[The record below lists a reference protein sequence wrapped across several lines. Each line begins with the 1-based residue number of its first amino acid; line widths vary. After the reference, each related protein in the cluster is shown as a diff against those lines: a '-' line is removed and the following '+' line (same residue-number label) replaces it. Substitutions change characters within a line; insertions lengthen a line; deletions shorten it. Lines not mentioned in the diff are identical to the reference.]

1 MTLEPVQDA
10 TQKNEAAPAAP
21 PLPPSFPDPANLPKG
36 LGALDGVILFAAVAV
51 IAATTVL
58 LFIVLYNQMSNYNNA
73 ITVEL
78 KNSGHVEHA
87 AILAYAR
94 ATDFAA
100 AKLSAL
106 FLGFL
111 LVFLGAMFVLRVAK
125 VDYGLSVSNGPSQR
139 LSLSST
145 SPGLIIISLGVILII
160 CVLFSQTH
168 LDYQTPAA
176 SIPVHYSADKAD

>member
-1 MTLEPVQDA
+1 MTLESDQDA
-10 TQKNEAAPAAP
+10 SRQIAPAVP
-21 PLPPSFPDPANLPKG
+21 PLPPVASPPRASPPKG

-58 LFIVLYNQMSNYNNA
+58 LFIVLRNQMNNYNNA
-73 ITVEL
+73 IAIEL
-78 KNSGHVEHA
+78 KNTGHVEHA

-125 VDYGLSVSNGPSQR
+125 VDYGLSVSSGPSQS
-139 LSLSST
+139 LSLNST

-160 CVLFSQTH
+160 CVLFNQSR
-168 LDYQTPAA
+168 LDYQPPPT
-176 SIPVHYSADKAD
+176 SIPLHYTVDKAD